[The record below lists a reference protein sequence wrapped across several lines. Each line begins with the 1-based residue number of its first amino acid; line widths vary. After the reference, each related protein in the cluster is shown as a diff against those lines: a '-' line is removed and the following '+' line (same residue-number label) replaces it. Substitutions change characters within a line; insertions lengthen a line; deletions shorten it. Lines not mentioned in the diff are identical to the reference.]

1 MRIDAHHHLWDLAV
15 RDQPWTRDLPALRR
29 TFTAEDVRP
38 ALDRNAIDAT
48 VVVQTIA
55 VPEETPELLALAA
68 EDPHVRA
75 VVGWTSL
82 TDPGIADRLAE
93 LRERPGGST
102 LVGIRHGIQDEA
114 DPDWAA
120 RPDVRR
126 GIAAVG
132 AAGLVYDLLVR
143 PDQLAAAVRT
153 VRALPEVRFVLDHA
167 GNPVVGDGEAESGGL
182 ETGGLETGGLESGGL
197 ESGGLGVGGLEAWSR
212 LLTELADAP
221 NVAVKLSGLVTR
233 TAEAPA
239 DELRPYADHLLA
251 TIGPDRLM
259 YGSDWPVCLLAAGY
273 DDVLTLAETLTGALS
288 TDEREAV
295 FGTTAARW
303 YGIGPTA

>member
-29 TFTAEDVRP
+29 SFTAAELRP

-55 VPEETPELLALAA
+55 VPEETPELLALAT

-82 TDPGIADRLAE
+82 TDPGITDRLAE
-93 LRERPGGST
+93 LCERPGGSA

-120 RPDVRR
+120 RPEVRR
-126 GIAAVG
+126 GIEAVG
-132 AAGLVYDLLVR
+132 AAGLVYDLLIR

-153 VRALPEVRFVLDHA
+153 VRALPDVRFVLDHA
-167 GNPVVGDGEAESGGL
+167 GNPVVGAGE
-182 ETGGLETGGLESGGL
+182 
-197 ESGGLGVGGLEAWSR
+197 LEAWSK
-212 LLTELADAP
+212 LLTELADSP

-233 TAEAPA
+233 TADAPA
-239 DELRPYADHLLA
+239 DELRPYTDLLLA
-251 TIGPDRLM
+251 VIGPDRLM

-273 DDVLTLAETLTGALS
+273 DDVLTLAETLTGPLS
-288 TDEREAV
+288 TEEREAV

>member
-15 RDQPWTRDLPALRR
+15 RDQPWTRELPTLRR
-29 TFTAEDVRP
+29 TFTAADLRP
-38 ALDRNAIDAT
+38 ALDRNGVDAT

-68 EDPHVRA
+68 RDPHIRA

-82 TDPGIADRLAE
+82 TEPGIADRLAE
-93 LRERPGGST
+93 LREGPGGSA

-120 RPDVRR
+120 RPEVRR
-126 GIAAVG
+126 GIEAVG
-132 AAGLVYDLLVR
+132 ASGLVYDLLVR

-153 VRALPEVRFVLDHA
+153 VRELPDVRFVLDHA
-167 GNPVVGDGEAESGGL
+167 GNPVIGTDTL
-182 ETGGLETGGLESGGL
+182 EPWT
-197 ESGGLGVGGLEAWSR
+197 A
-212 LLTELADAP
+212 LLTELADCP

-233 TAEAPA
+233 TGPAPA
-239 DELRPYADHLLA
+239 DDLRPYADVLLH
-251 TIGPDRLM
+251 TIGPHHLM

-273 DDVLTLAETLTGALS
+273 DDVLAVAETLTDQLS
-288 TDEREAV
+288 PAERESV

-303 YGIGPTA
+303 YGIETTPVAETPAGTTA

>member
-1 MRIDAHHHLWDLAV
+1 MRIDAHHHLWDLEV

-29 TFTAEDVRP
+29 TFTAAELRP
-38 ALDRNAIDAT
+38 TLDRNTIDAT

-68 EDPHVRA
+68 GDPHIRA

-93 LRERPGGST
+93 LREGPGGSA

-114 DPDWAA
+114 DPDWTA

-126 GIAAVG
+126 GIEAVA

-143 PDQLAAAVRT
+143 PDQLPAAVRA
-153 VRALPEVRFVLDHA
+153 VRELPDVHFVLDHA
-167 GNPVVGDGEAESGGL
+167 GNPVVGGDGLASW
-182 ETGGLETGGLESGGL
+182 TSP
-197 ESGGLGVGGLEAWSR
+197 
-212 LLTELADAP
+212 LTELADCP

-233 TAEAPA
+233 TAKTPA
-239 DELRPYADHLLA
+239 HAALRPYADVLLA
-251 TIGPDRLM
+251 TLGPDRLM
-259 YGSDWPVCLLAAGY
+259 FGSDWPVCLLAAEY
-273 DDVLTLAETLTGALS
+273 DEVLAVAETLTEDLDAE
-288 TDEREAV
+288 EREAV

-303 YGIGPTA
+303 YGIPA